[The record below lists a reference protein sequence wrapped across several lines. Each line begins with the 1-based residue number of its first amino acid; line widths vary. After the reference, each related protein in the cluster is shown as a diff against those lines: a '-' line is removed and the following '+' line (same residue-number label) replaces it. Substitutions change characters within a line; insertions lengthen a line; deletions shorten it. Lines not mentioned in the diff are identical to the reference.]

1 MMRPHFA
8 LVSVLRSNR
17 MVARTIFAAIIF
29 AAVGQIVSASSAFAA
44 SVDQAARA
52 LLPVEIR
59 DKGVLTAAMPLDFE
73 PYNFLDEKYEQVG
86 LDVEVFR
93 AVAETLGLKPD
104 IQRLGFASVISAVS
118 GGRVDVAMSS
128 MGIIESRLKQVS
140 FVRYALLTNGL
151 IVRKGN
157 PTNVNNKDACGHSIA
172 LEKGTQPVFVWEEKS
187 KECEAA
193 HKPKIEIMIF
203 DGKGPQVLA
212 VETGRAEAAGVSY
225 ATSIVSANHSN
236 GKLDA
241 APGGPV
247 PGAQVDAGIAF
258 KKENLQLGQ
267 AMEAA
272 LKVLA
277 ANGTVAKIFEKWDL
291 GPLAASPAIVE

>member
-1 MMRPHFA
+1 MSPSPLHHGASRRYRVTGRSIFVA
-8 LVSVLRSNR
+8 ILVVI
-17 MVARTIFAAIIF
+17 VAQVCGSWGAI
-29 AAVGQIVSASSAFAA
+29 AA
-44 SVDQAARA
+44 SVDEAARA
-52 LLPVEIR
+52 LLPAELR
-59 DKGVLTAAMPLDFE
+59 AKGVLTAAMPLDFE
-73 PYNFLDEKYEQVG
+73 PFNFLDDKNDQVG
-86 LDVEVFR
+86 VDVEVFR
-93 AVAETLGLKPD
+93 SIAEVLGLKPE
-104 IQRLGFASVISAVS
+104 IQRLGFASVIPAVS
-118 GGRVDVAMSS
+118 GWRVDVGMSS
-128 MGIIESRLKQVS
+128 MGILESRLKQVS

-157 PTNVNNKDACGHSIA
+157 PTNVSNRDACGHSIA

-193 HKPKIEIMIF
+193 GKRKIDMLIF

-212 VETGRAEAAGVSY
+212 VESERAEAAGVSY
-225 ATSIVSANHSN
+225 STAIVAAKHSN

-258 KKENLQLGQ
+258 RKENRQLGQ

-272 LKVLA
+272 LKVLVT
-277 ANGTVAKIFEKWDL
+277 NGTYAKIFEKWDL
-291 GPLAASPAIVE
+291 GALTTTPVIAE